1 MLFFLQ
7 STHLTEEEEEDEK
20 KETHLQKKQNKCI
33 EYLFLLCEKRR
44 IKKKESIII

>member
-7 STHLTEEEEEDEK
+7 STHLTEEEEDEK
-20 KETHLQKKQNKCI
+20 KKTHLQKKQNKCI